1 MFTCSNPF
9 CRKVFVDPV
18 RVKNLALEEAEPY
31 YACPYCLT
39 ETTLEERAP
48 AEIKS
53 EQKTEI
59 KQIGIKESSV
69 LRIEEESGQT
79 NPKAQRCTHHFGY
92 LSKRSSSDGIPEE
105 CMICENL
112 VQCML
117 VNVTG

>member
-1 MFTCSNPF
+1 
-9 CRKVFVDPV
+9 
-18 RVKNLALEEAEPY
+18 LAFKEAEPY

-39 ETTLEERAP
+39 EATLEERTS

-59 KQIGIKESSV
+59 KQMEIKESGV
-69 LRIEEESGQT
+69 LYIEEKSGQT
-79 NPKAQRCTHHFGY
+79 NPKAQKCTHHFGY
-92 LSKRSSSDGIPEE
+92 LSKRSSNDIPEE
-105 CMICENL
+105 CMICEHL